1 MNRMFINVQQSKM
14 IGYRYFY
21 SSSLQKQRLFFTI
34 VMKQQPI
41 LPAEF
46 VGCINTTTTTTKA
59 ITKTTT
65 AVNGKILYRKQNE
78 CSNNNGAGA
87 FSFYKIKKVK
97 VLPTS
102 MATNNEHKDN
112 NNQPVF
118 VREQSSLNSKVS
130 SKKYHWNSLSTCS
143 MFTTCHDHIDN
154 DKTKKQ
160 SKKSLT
166 LTKTINDQS
175 LSPLLLENKT
185 TVAHNN
191 YFLFQQSGIENRN
204 ILNNNERLYRFI
216 LPNISQCFRK
226 MCTLSSSSS
235 SSSSSVTIASN
246 RNICERKY
254 PSFVKIVE
262 VGPRD
267 GLQNEKEYVPA
278 ETKIKFIKLLSE
290 SGLNVVEATA
300 FVSPKWVPQM
310 KDHKTVFKALTNLSN
325 DDIQTNNNNNSND
338 NSIIHYP
345 VFVPNLKG
353 LKDAMEVGVKEIAVF
368 TTVSETFCMKNVNC
382 TIDESLLR
390 IQEILNLALKN
401 NIKVRGYIS
410 CCLGC
415 PYEGFIAPQ
424 KTAQLAHKLYEMG
437 CYEISLGDTIGIGT
451 PDKMSDLIEETTK
464 YVPVDVIAVHCH
476 DTYGQALVNILT
488 ALEMGIAIVD
498 SSVAGLGGC
507 PFAKGATGN
516 VATEDVVYLLHG
528 IGIKTGIDIM
538 KLIEAGNFIC
548 RALKRETSSK
558 VGRALMAKLSP

>member
-1 MNRMFINVQQSKM
+1 MPSLELEDSFKLMLRSFFKI
-14 IGYRYFY
+14 YR
-21 SSSLQKQRLFFTI
+21 
-34 VMKQQPI
+34 
-41 LPAEF
+41 
-46 VGCINTTTTTTKA
+46 
-59 ITKTTT
+59 
-65 AVNGKILYRKQNE
+65 
-78 CSNNNGAGA
+78 
-87 FSFYKIKKVK
+87 
-97 VLPTS
+97 
-102 MATNNEHKDN
+102 
-112 NNQPVF
+112 
-118 VREQSSLNSKVS
+118 
-130 SKKYHWNSLSTCS
+130 
-143 MFTTCHDHIDN
+143 
-154 DKTKKQ
+154 
-160 SKKSLT
+160 
-166 LTKTINDQS
+166 
-175 LSPLLLENKT
+175 
-185 TVAHNN
+185 
-191 YFLFQQSGIENRN
+191 
-204 ILNNNERLYRFI
+204 
-216 LPNISQCFRK
+216 
-226 MCTLSSSSS
+226 
-235 SSSSSVTIASN
+235 N

-325 DDIQTNNNNNSND
+325 DDIQTNNNNNNNSND

-548 RALKRETSSK
+548 HALKRETSSK